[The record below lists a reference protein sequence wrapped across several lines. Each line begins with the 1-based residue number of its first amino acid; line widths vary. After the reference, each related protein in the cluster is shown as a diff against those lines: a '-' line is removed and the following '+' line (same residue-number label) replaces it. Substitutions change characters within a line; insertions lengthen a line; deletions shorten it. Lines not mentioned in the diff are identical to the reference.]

1 MKCFAFVDTSRA
13 DSFILITMEDMTQ
26 AIPSIV
32 PCIKT
37 FMVYLNENFIGG
49 STRFYNEKQWH
60 YQSGDAENVIYSYKP
75 QTGDA
80 LIFNSTMTHDGGEV
94 LDGRKY
100 ILRSEIMYS
109 SIDEDDDVDFGPD

>member
-1 MKCFAFVDTSRA
+1 
-13 DSFILITMEDMTQ
+13 
-26 AIPSIV
+26 
-32 PCIKT
+32 
-37 FMVYLNENFIGG
+37 
-49 STRFYNEKQWH
+49 
-60 YQSGDAENVIYSYKP
+60 VIYSYKP